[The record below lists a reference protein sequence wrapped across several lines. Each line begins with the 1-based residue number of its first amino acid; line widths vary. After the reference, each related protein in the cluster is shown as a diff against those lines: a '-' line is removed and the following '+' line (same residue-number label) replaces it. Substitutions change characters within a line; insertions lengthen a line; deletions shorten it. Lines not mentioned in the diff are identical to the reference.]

1 MERWGTRTH
10 IALWLESIQMH
21 HYVTSFQNA
30 NIDSAALLLQLK
42 AQDLTELRIDT
53 VDRDVILKQLV
64 SLKAKAQVTRTE
76 RFREP
81 LWPLALPCL
90 ALHYII

>member
-1 MERWGTRTH
+1 MDGW
-10 IALWLESIQMH
+10 QMH
-21 HYVTSFQNA
+21 QYVTSFQNA

-53 VDRDVILKQLV
+53 ADRDVILKHMATL
-64 SLKAKAQVTRTE
+64 SAKAKVTGTE

-81 LWPLALPCL
+81 LWRLLQERLITPQELQMMYGVLQGSA
-90 ALHYII
+90 

>member
-1 MERWGTRTH
+1 MDGW
-10 IALWLESIQMH
+10 QMH
-21 HYVTSFQNA
+21 QYVTSFQNA

-53 VDRDVILKQLV
+53 ADRDVILKHMATL
-64 SLKAKAQVTRTE
+64 SAKAKVTGTE

-81 LWPLALPCL
+81 LWRLPQERL
-90 ALHYII
+90 ITPQELQMMYGVLQGSA